1 MKKLLTLTGAAL
13 VLSSSFAMASN
24 DGSNKS
30 TFQKLDANA
39 DGVITEL
46 ETNSRVSKR
55 FTQLDLNNDGAVT
68 KAEFNE
74 FTYKRLNHEGRNAKN
89 S

>member
-13 VLSSSFAMASN
+13 VLSSSFAMAADN
-24 DGSNKS
+24 HAGNR

-39 DGVITEL
+39 DGVITKY
-46 ETNSRVSKR
+46 ETNQRVAKR
-55 FTQLDLNNDGAVT
+55 FAQLDLNNDGVVT
-68 KAEFNE
+68 KNE
-74 FTYKRLNHEGRNAKN
+74 FSELTYKRLKHEGRNAKN

>member
-24 DGSNKS
+24 HDLNKS
-30 TFQKLDANA
+30 TFQKLDTNA
-39 DGVITEL
+39 DGVITKF

-55 FTQLDLNNDGAVT
+55 FTQLDLNNDGVVT

-74 FTYKRLNHEGRNAKN
+74 LTYKRLKHEGRNEKN

>member
-13 VLSSSFAMASN
+13 VLSSSFAMASSHGL
-24 DGSNKS
+24 DKS
-30 TFQKLDANA
+30 TFQKLDTNA
-39 DGVITEL
+39 DGVITKY
-46 ETNSRVSKR
+46 ETSSRVAKR

-74 FTYKRLNHEGRNAKN
+74 VKYKRLKREGRNAKN